1 MSGFALDP
9 RLRADCFELGRLG
22 FCRLLLLDNAAVPW
36 FILVPETDVCEII
49 DLAEEQQLELLRLA
63 GLVARFVRT
72 EFPVD
77 KLNIAAIGNVVRQL
91 HVHVVGRSAGDY
103 CWPGVVWGTA
113 PPARY
118 TGTQVDDIR
127 ALAAR
132 CLAGL
137 TA

>member
-1 MSGFALDP
+1 MCSKSWTFP
-9 RLRADCFELGRLG
+9 RNSRQTCCSLTGRVG
-22 FCRLLLLDNAAVPW
+22 S
-36 FILVPETDVCEII
+36 
-49 DLAEEQQLELLRLA
+49 
-63 GLVARFVRT
+63 FVRA

-91 HVHVVGRSAGDY
+91 HVHVVGRHAGDY
-103 CWPGVVWGTA
+103 CWPGVVWGTE

-118 TGTQVDDIR
+118 TDAQVEGIR

-132 CLAGL
+132 SLAGL